1 MIFRKK
7 TIVIGVVA
15 GAIAAASCFSVFA
28 AQITKDRAESIALS
42 DAGVSR
48 DNIAYIWTEYD
59 RERGKTSYDVEFM
72 TKDFLEYDYE
82 IDAVSGA
89 VIKSDREAEY
99 EFFRAIPEA
108 DRKESITLDKA
119 KEIALKHAGKAST
132 EVRFT
137 KEATDRDDGSIR
149 YDIEFFSTDDGTKY
163 EYEISAYTGEVI
175 SFETDRN
182 QRYSSGSGSS
192 SNASGERITRET
204 ARSLAL
210 SKAGVKES
218 EVRGFELEL
227 DYDDGILV
235 YEGSFNVGRTEYD
248 FGINASTGNF
258 VSWSVE
264 RDD

>member
-7 TIVIGVVA
+7 TIVIGAVA
-15 GAIAAASCFSVFA
+15 GAIAAATCMTAFA
-28 AQITKDRAESIALS
+28 DQITKDRAESIALS

-48 DNIAYIWTEYD
+48 DSIAYIWTEYD

-72 TKDFLEYDYE
+72 TKDFLEYDYD
-82 IDAVSGA
+82 IDAVSGSI
-89 VIKSDREAEY
+89 IKSDREAEY
-99 EFFRAIPEA
+99 EFFRAIPER
-108 DRKESITLDKA
+108 DRKENVSLEQA
-119 KEIALKHAGKAST
+119 KSIALRHAGKEAD
-132 EVRFT
+132 EVRII
-137 KEATDRDDGSIR
+137 KESTDRDDGLVS
-149 YDIEFFSTDDGTKY
+149 YDIEFYSTDDGNKF

-175 SFETDRN
+175 SFETDFN
-182 QRYSSGSGSS
+182 NRYSGSERGETK
-192 SNASGERITRET
+192 ERITWDS

-235 YEGSFNVGRTEYD
+235 YEGSFNVGWTEYD
-248 FGINASTGNF
+248 FEINASTGSF

-264 RDD
+264 RDE